1 MTRIIEFVHGAQKE
15 GGIMKI
21 LDGYKTII
29 GGVIAFGLGAYLIVK
44 GDTTNGIGLISA
56 GFAVWGIGNKLENLK
71 GDK

>member
-1 MTRIIEFVHGAQKE
+1 
-15 GGIMKI
+15 MKI